1 MTRGVVTIPGNLR
14 AKARESGWPDDLVR
28 QALAFGATPD
38 QIIGYM
44 DQGVTVEQAR
54 GFLAAASGGAE
65 PPEEI
70 GTSSAAAGGPR
81 HEERFAAATFN
92 GHRLA
97 TVLHDASTSDIVVF
111 CHGFQGHKGGP
122 NGRFFVRAARTL
134 AGHGISSLRFDQYGC
149 GDSDGDSTDS
159 SFRDWIATT
168 RAIAERY
175 IASGY
180 RVALFG
186 HSMGAVAALG
196 VAAEVRGLAAVVAW
210 SGDPNVEPFVP
221 SATGFVE
228 EGGQLARD
236 SYWRE
241 AHEARIAEKFELIEA
256 PTYLLF
262 GTMDH
267 LVDQTNRQ
275 ALVDRTD
282 QHHRVDVLEGYGHS
296 AFTVAHA
303 NEILARTCAFLV
315 DAFKR

>member
-1 MTRGVVTIPGNLR
+1 MPHTVITIPENLR
-14 AKARESGWPDDLVR
+14 SKAHERGWPDDLIE
-28 QALAFGATPD
+28 QALVFGATPD

-54 GFLAAASGGAE
+54 NFLAAATRGAE
-65 PPEEI
+65 PSAEIVTAAEDERPQLEEK
-70 GTSSAAAGGPR
+70 
-81 HEERFAAATFN
+81 FAVATFN

-97 TVLHDASTSDIVVF
+97 TVLHDARTSDIVVF
-111 CHGFQGHKGGP
+111 CHGFHGHKGGP

-134 AGHGISSLRFDQYGC
+134 ASHGISSLRFDQYGC
-149 GDSDGDSTDS
+149 GDSEGDSTDS
-159 SFRDWIATT
+159 SFRDWITTT
-168 RAIAERY
+168 RAVAEQY
-175 IASGY
+175 VASGY

-196 VAAEVRGLAAVVAW
+196 VAAELRGLAAVVAW

-221 SATGFVE
+221 SPTGFVE

-241 AHEARIAEKFELIEA
+241 AHEARIAEQLERIEA

-262 GTMDH
+262 GTADH
-267 LVDQTNRQ
+267 LVDAANRK
-275 ALVDRTD
+275 ALVERAGPR
-282 QHHRVDVLEGYGHS
+282 HRVEVFDGYGHS

-315 DAFKR
+315 EAFKR